1 MIGRSG
7 GEFVAVRDVALIGDP
22 ILRQVARDLEPDD
35 INTPA
40 IRSLVQDMIDTMHEL
55 GGIGIA
61 APQVSES
68 VKLAIIEIL
77 ESSSRYP
84 NMAPLPLTVLVNP
97 RLTVMDHTE
106 QALWEGCLSV
116 PDLRG
121 LVHRPR
127 EVRVDYQ
134 DLQGLP
140 QSILAQDFLASAVQH
155 ELDHLQGVLF
165 IDRVRDTTK
174 IATLENYRRFWLD
187 NPADEIDG

>member
-1 MIGRSG
+1 M
-7 GEFVAVRDVALIGDP
+7 AVRDVALIGDP

-35 INTPA
+35 IRTPVV
-40 IRSLVQDMIDTMHEL
+40 RSLVEDMIDTMHEL

-68 VKLAIIEIL
+68 IQLAIIEIP
-77 ESSSRYP
+77 ETSSRYP
-84 NMAPLPLTVLVNP
+84 NMAPLALTVFVNP
-97 RLTVMDHTE
+97 RITVMDHTE

-127 EVRVDYQ
+127 EVLVDYQ
-134 DLQGLP
+134 DLQGLR
-140 QSILAQDFLASAVQH
+140 QSVMARDFLASAVQH

-174 IATLENYRRFWLD
+174 IATLDNYRRFWLD
-187 NPADEIDG
+187 SPADEIDG

>member
-1 MIGRSG
+1 
-7 GEFVAVRDVALIGDP
+7 VAVRDVALIGDR

-35 INTPA
+35 IRSPA
-40 IRSLVQDMIDTMHEL
+40 VRSLVQDMIDTMHEL

-68 VKLAIIEIL
+68 IQLAVIEIP
-77 ESSSRYP
+77 ETSDRYP
-84 NMAPLPLTVLVNP
+84 DMTPLPLTVFVNP
-97 RLTVMDHTE
+97 RITIMDHTE

-121 LVHRPR
+121 LVPRPR
-127 EVRVDYQ
+127 EVLVEFQ

-140 QSILAQDFLASAVQH
+140 QSIKARDFLASAVQH
-155 ELDHLQGVLF
+155 ELDHLQGFLF

-174 IATLENYRRFWLD
+174 IATLENFRRFWLD
-187 NPADEIDG
+187 NPADEIDA